1 MSITDHDT
9 IDAYFELQPKDIP
22 KGLLYIPGTELSVN
36 SDVDG
41 KRHHMLAFFPKLAS
55 ADSVVINKKKY
66 YIDRNQSTLQQFSEY
81 RTQLN
86 EMRKFRILRAQKYF
100 EKLNE
105 LYNLSLNFDEFCK
118 INKIN
123 MENYT
128 SENVVGRPMIA
139 QYMIKQ
145 KICDSV
151 QQCFQSYLSDESPAF
166 QKLPRQSMENTI
178 TKLN

>member
-36 SDVDG
+36 SDVD
-41 KRHHMLAFFPKLAS
+41 
-55 ADSVVINKKKY
+55 
-66 YIDRNQSTLQQFSEY
+66 
-81 RTQLN
+81 
-86 EMRKFRILRAQKYF
+86 
-100 EKLNE
+100 E

-166 QKLPRQSMENTI
+166 QKLPRQSMEDTI